1 MDYDVL
7 VIGAGSG
14 GYVAAIRAAQLGAK
28 AAVIEEREL
37 GGTCLNRGCIPTK
50 ALVESAR
57 VLKLAERAGEFGV
70 SCGHVAPDYAR
81 MLQRKREVVE
91 KLVKGLQ
98 GLLKKNKVD
107 IITGRGRLINRNT
120 VEVTKESK
128 ITRAT
133 GESIIIATGSE
144 PLRLQGFPFD
154 GNTVITSD
162 EALEL
167 DQPPKSILIVGGG
180 YIGAEFAGIFH
191 GLGVEVTI
199 VEMMEQLLPRSDA
212 DLAKELFRAFKKSG
226 MSIHLGT
233 KVESVEVTGKKRAAC
248 KLSNGKEVS
257 TETILV
263 SVGRSLNSGDIG
275 LEAVGIETDRGAIR
289 IDEHCRTNV
298 PNIYATGDVTGK
310 LMLAHVAARQA
321 IVAAECAM
329 GDEATM
335 DYRVVPA
342 CVFTEPEIG
351 SVGMSAEECV
361 EAKVEVKESRFSFMG
376 LGKARAM
383 GDTQGWAKIIAD
395 AGTGE
400 VLGVHIIGPHASDLI
415 AEAAL
420 AMSME
425 ATVAEIAHAIHAH
438 PTLPEALMES
448 ADAWLGRGIHS

>member
-14 GYVAAIRAAQLGAK
+14 GYVGAIRAAQLGAK

-50 ALVESAR
+50 ALVESVR
-57 VLKLAERAGEFGV
+57 VLKLAKRAAEFGV
-70 SCGHVAPDYAR
+70 SCGDVAPDYAR
-81 MLQRKREVVE
+81 MSQRKREVVE
-91 KLVKGLQ
+91 QLVKGVR

-107 IITGRGRLINRNT
+107 IIPGRGRLINRNT
-120 VEVTKESK
+120 VEVTKDSQT
-128 ITRAT
+128 TRAT
-133 GESIIIATGSE
+133 GENIIIATGSE
-144 PLRLQGFPFD
+144 PLRLRGFPFD
-154 GNTVITSD
+154 GKTVITSD
-162 EALEL
+162 EALAL
-167 DQPPKSILIVGGG
+167 AQLPASILIVGGG
-180 YIGAEFAGIFH
+180 YIGAEFAAIFH
-191 GLGVEVTI
+191 GLGVEVTV

-212 DLAKELFRAFKKSG
+212 DLAKELFRAFKKSR
-226 MSIHLGT
+226 MAIHLGT
-233 KVESVEVTGKKRAAC
+233 KVESVEVTAKGATC
-248 KLSNGKEVS
+248 KLSSGKVISSEIV
-257 TETILV
+257 LV
-263 SVGRSLNSGDIG
+263 SVGRSVNSHDIG
-275 LEAVGIETDRGAIR
+275 LEAVAIETDRGAVR

-310 LMLAHVAARQA
+310 LMLAHVASRQA
-321 IVAAECAM
+321 VVAAECAM
-329 GDEATM
+329 GHEATM

-351 SVGMSAEECV
+351 SVGMSSAEC
-361 EAKVEVKESRFSFMG
+361 ANAGIQVKESRFSFMG
-376 LGKARAM
+376 LGKARAI
-383 GDTQGWAKIIAD
+383 GETQGWAKIIAD
-395 AGTGE
+395 AGTGA

-425 ATVAEIAHAIHAH
+425 ATVEEIARAIHAH